1 MEKMTF
7 RPQRHLA
14 LPALFL
20 LLLASCGGEKEV
32 YKPSPFIYNAELL
45 AEPVPLIDAELQVS
59 LPLGWTPLDSA
70 RMDSFRRML
79 GATELAREFYPMF
92 PLAAYADSSTGA
104 FVYVAQVDE
113 KQASLAKVAQRY
125 RDFLTSRLADAAM
138 TEERYKVQDIK
149 LYCFTLHS
157 PTTVNYKLIGETRPG
172 TRFLIEYIIPGGSFA
187 GFESAISSS
196 MASLKVIGM

>member
-1 MEKMTF
+1 MGKTTF

-79 GATELAREFYPMF
+79 GATELGLAGCMVASIDRDRLRAALGIPD
-92 PLAAYADSSTGA
+92 PLEILL
-104 FVYVAQVDE
+104 V
-113 KQASLAKVAQRY
+113 LALGKA
-125 RDFLTSRLADAAM
+125 
-138 TEERYKVQDIK
+138 
-149 LYCFTLHS
+149 
-157 PTTVNYKLIGETRPG
+157 GETVMLEPVNDGNIRYWRDEHDRHHVPK
-172 TRFLIEYIIPGGSFA
+172 R
-187 GFESAISSS
+187 
-196 MASLKVIGM
+196 SLEEITVEIGP